1 MKRYLENRIKKDLGK
16 KIILLSGP
24 RQCGKTTL
32 SKMLDPDFDYLDYD
46 YAEHRLIIDEK
57 GWDRKRSLLIL
68 DEIHK
73 KNNWKSFLKGIYD
86 VEGLKPPIIVTG
98 SARLDTIRKT
108 GDSLA
113 GRYFHFMLHP
123 FDIKELKNL
132 DFEKPEKILDR
143 LKKFGSFPEPFL
155 EGSESFYRRWQK
167 THIDIILRQDLI
179 DMEPVRSIK
188 QIETLIELLKDRVGS
203 PVSYSSL
210 AEDIECSPKSIKN
223 WLQILENLYM
233 VFPVR
238 PYHKNIGR
246 AILKEPK
253 YYFYD
258 PGLIKRSIGAQIE
271 NIAACALLKE
281 LHFVE
286 DVYGLETSI
295 NYIKNKQ
302 GKEIDFYIRVEDKQF
317 LIEVKSND
325 DSLSSNFK
333 IFDRYL
339 PEAKKIQLVDE
350 IKKEKT
356 YPDKTEIRKLSSW
369 LADLDLSPSDVKI

>member
-1 MKRYLENRIKKDLGK
+1 MKRYLENKIKKDLGK

-113 GRYFHFMLHP
+113 GRYFHFRLHP

-179 DMEPVRSIK
+179 DLEPVRSIN
-188 QIETLIELLKDRVGS
+188 QIETLIELLKNRVGS

-339 PEAKKIQLVDE
+339 PKAKKIQLVDE

-356 YPDKTEIRKLSSW
+356 YPDKTEIRRLSSW
-369 LADLDLSPSDVKI
+369 LADLDLSPSNV

>member
-1 MKRYLENRIKKDLGK
+1 MKRYLENKIRKDLGK

-32 SKMLDPDFDYLDYD
+32 SKMLAPDFDYLDYD
-46 YAEHRLIIDEK
+46 YAEHRLIINEK
-57 GWDRKRSLLIL
+57 SWDRKKSLLIF

-86 VEGLKPPIIVTG
+86 VEGLKPPIIVAG

-113 GRYFHFMLHP
+113 GRYFHFRLHP
-123 FDIKELKNL
+123 FDIKELKDL
-132 DFEKPEKILDR
+132 DFEKPEKSLEKI
-143 LKKFGSFPEPFL
+143 KKFGSFPEPFL
-155 EGSESFYRRWQK
+155 ESSESFYRRWQK
-167 THIDIILRQDLI
+167 SHIDIILRQDLI
-179 DMEPVRSIK
+179 DLEPVRSIK
-188 QIETLIELLKDRVGS
+188 QIETLIELLKNRVGS

-223 WLQILENLYM
+223 WLQILENLFM

-258 PGLIKRSIGAQIE
+258 PGLIKSSSGAQIE
-271 NIAACALLKE
+271 NITACALLKE

-302 GKEIDFYIRVEDKQF
+302 GKEIDFYVQVEDKQF

-369 LADLDLSPSDVKI
+369 LADLDLSPSNV

>member
-32 SKMLDPDFDYLDYD
+32 SKMLDPDFYYLDYD

-57 GWDRKRSLLIL
+57 SWDRKRSLLIL

-113 GRYFHFMLHP
+113 GRYFHFRLHP
-123 FDIKELKNL
+123 FDIKELRAL
-132 DFEKPEKILDR
+132 DFEEPEKILDK

-188 QIETLIELLKDRVGS
+188 QIETLIELLKERVGS

-339 PEAKKIQLVDE
+339 PKAKKIQLVDE